1 MKKKILIVIL
11 LLFLINIPVVNAD
24 KQENQ
29 DEKDKNIVTQNSG
42 RPVNSGFGGPVPEAK
57 EIALEQYDN
66 ALKNQTN
73 VYNQYNINDG
83 GEAWSNIGHIQYEI
97 ATNEVNSAKNTV
109 DMTQNFQLYA
119 ETAALETQ
127 KEGWNSQRLNG
138 DTEKDAFINNQV
150 APIQQKIDEN
160 KQKQK
165 EQLDDAYEDYKERH
179 KEPEPEDWII
189 YMDGAVSCGQ
199 LQDLWDLAKSYFE
212 TIKAVVIAGLVG
224 LSLLDF
230 TAAVFA
236 SDPSEK
242 QKKAFKNLT
251 IRVVIFVILIVL
263 PELINI
269 VITQLMPGTETCI
282 TSFI

>member
-1 MKKKILIVIL
+1 MKKKILIVML
-11 LLFLINIPVVNAD
+11 LLFLVN
-24 KQENQ
+24 
-29 DEKDKNIVTQNSG
+29 
-42 RPVNSGFGGPVPEAK
+42 VPL
-57 EIALEQYDN
+57 IALANLDIDKEGSGN
-66 ALKNQTN
+66 P
-73 VYNQYNINDG
+73 DG
-83 GEAWSNIGHIQYEI
+83 GENNKTVTILTSNAANPYVAIPGANKGYNNNIITVRTSNAIDANKVYVPLTKEEQSELSAAQQEVYNAMADGAVLPPNSYEGSKISEWKRDAI
-97 ATNEVNSAKNTV
+97 ANYRKVENKIAE
-109 DMTQNFQLYA
+109 QLIDRAGAY
-119 ETAALETQ
+119 E
-127 KEGWNSQRLNG
+127 
-138 DTEKDAFINNQV
+138 
-150 APIQQKIDEN
+150 KIDDE
-160 KQKQK
+160 
-165 EQLDDAYEDYKERH
+165 KERLD
-179 KEPEPEDWII
+179 PEDWII

-236 SDPSEK
+236 SDPNEK

-269 VITQLMPGTETCI
+269 VITQLMPGAETCI